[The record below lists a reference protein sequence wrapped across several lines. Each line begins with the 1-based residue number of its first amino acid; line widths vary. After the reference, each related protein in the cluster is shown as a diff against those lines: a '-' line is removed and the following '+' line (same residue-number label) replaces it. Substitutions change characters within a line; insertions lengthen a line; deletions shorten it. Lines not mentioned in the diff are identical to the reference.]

1 MERSTPQ
8 ELMNDIQEA
17 KNILKDL
24 GRRVFR
30 ISSSLTEL
38 NEEEKSFFKEF
49 KGQHDLFEKE
59 AVIHKRLDEFYK
71 ASEGYVELLKD
82 VNIRLL
88 ELTGRPR
95 PE

>member
-1 MERSTPQ
+1 
-8 ELMNDIQEA
+8 MNDIKEA

-59 AVIHKRLDEFYK
+59 AIIHKRLDEFYK

>member
-1 MERSTPQ
+1 MD
-8 ELMNDIQEA
+8 DIQEA

-38 NEEEKSFFKEF
+38 NEEEKSFLRAF
-49 KGQHDLFEKE
+49 KGRYDLFEKE

-71 ASEGYVELLKD
+71 ASEGYLELLKD

>member
-1 MERSTPQ
+1 MGRSTPQ
-8 ELMNDIQEA
+8 ELMDDIQEA
-17 KNILKDL
+17 KSLLKDL

-30 ISSSLTEL
+30 ISSSMTEL
-38 NEEEKSFFKEF
+38 NEEERMFLRAF

-71 ASEGYVELLKD
+71 ASEGYVELLRD

>member
-1 MERSTPQ
+1 
-8 ELMNDIQEA
+8 MNDIQEA

-49 KGQHDLFEKE
+49 KGQHDLLEKE

>member
-1 MERSTPQ
+1 MEKSTPQ
-8 ELMNDIQEA
+8 ELMDDIQEA

-49 KGQHDLFEKE
+49 KGPNDLFEKE

>member
-1 MERSTPQ
+1 MDTSTPK
-8 ELMNDIQEA
+8 ELMDDIQEA
-17 KNILKDL
+17 KNLLKDL

-38 NEEEKSFFKEF
+38 NDDEKSFLRAF

-88 ELTGRPR
+88 ELTGRTR
-95 PE
+95 PD

>member
-1 MERSTPQ
+1 MERNTPQ
-8 ELMNDIQEA
+8 ELMDDIQEA
-17 KNILKDL
+17 KNILKEL

-38 NEEEKSFFKEF
+38 NEEEKSFLRTFKE
-49 KGQHDLFEKE
+49 QHDLFEKE

>member
-1 MERSTPQ
+1 MDRSTPK
-8 ELMNDIQEA
+8 ELMDDIQEA
-17 KNILKDL
+17 KNLLNDL

-38 NEEEKSFFKEF
+38 NDDEKSFLRAFKD
-49 KGQHDLFEKE
+49 QHDLFEKE
-59 AVIHKRLDEFYK
+59 AVIHNRLDEFYK

-95 PE
+95 PD

>member
-8 ELMNDIQEA
+8 ELMDDIQDA

-38 NEEEKSFFKEF
+38 NEEEKSFLRAF
-49 KGQHDLFEKE
+49 KGPHDLFEKE

-82 VNIRLL
+82 EKIHML

-95 PE
+95 PD

>member
-1 MERSTPQ
+1 
-8 ELMNDIQEA
+8 MNDIQEA

-59 AVIHKRLDEFYK
+59 AIIHKRLDEFYK

>member
-1 MERSTPQ
+1 
-8 ELMNDIQEA
+8 MNDIQEA
-17 KNILKDL
+17 KNLLKDL

>member
-1 MERSTPQ
+1 MD
-8 ELMNDIQEA
+8 DIQEA

>member
-1 MERSTPQ
+1 MDRSTPK
-8 ELMNDIQEA
+8 ELMDDIQEA
-17 KNILKDL
+17 KNLLKDL

-38 NEEEKSFFKEF
+38 NDDEKFFLIAF

-95 PE
+95 PD

>member
-1 MERSTPQ
+1 MD
-8 ELMNDIQEA
+8 DIQEA
-17 KNILKDL
+17 KSLLKDL

-30 ISSSLTEL
+30 ISSSMTEL
-38 NEEEKSFFKEF
+38 NEEERMFLRTF
-49 KGQHDLFEKE
+49 KGRHDLFEKE

-71 ASEGYVELLKD
+71 ASEGYVELLRD

>member
-8 ELMNDIQEA
+8 ELMDDIQEA
-17 KNILKDL
+17 KSLLKDL

-30 ISSSLTEL
+30 ISSSMTEL
-38 NEEEKSFFKEF
+38 NEEERIFLRAF
-49 KGQHDLFEKE
+49 KGRHDLFEKE
-59 AVIHKRLDEFYK
+59 ALIHKRLDEFYK
-71 ASEGYVELLKD
+71 ASEGYVELLRD

>member
-1 MERSTPQ
+1 
-8 ELMNDIQEA
+8 MNDIQEA